1 MAAAACPTAV
11 VVAAAEAQE
20 KRTDPHFL
28 SRRRV
33 IPDCKDHVGRNRV
46 GVAGCRGAVCVRT
59 HDRLT
64 APFGVLLL

>member
-1 MAAAACPTAV
+1 MAAAACLQLLF
-11 VVAAAEAQE
+11 AAAEAQE

-46 GVAGCRGAVCVRT
+46 GVVGCRGAVCVRT

>member
-1 MAAAACPTAV
+1 MPTAV
-11 VVAAAEAQE
+11 VVAAAAAAAEARE
-20 KRTDPHFL
+20 RRTDPHFL

-46 GVAGCRGAVCVRT
+46 GVVGCRGAVCVRT